1 MQRYTAPMSNIS
13 ETDLQTAESE
23 LLEWLQIPSISTL
36 FERKADMNRAAEW
49 LHAKLERIG
58 FKSEILETVGHSVVF
73 AERKSQNSSAPTVLL
88 YGHYDVQPVDPEN
101 EWLTPPFEPEIRDG
115 QIFARGSTDDKGQVF
130 AHVKALEFYLRDHGD
145 LPINIKLLIEGE
157 EEIGSP
163 NLTPFVEAHKQKLAC
178 DVVVISDGSMFA
190 PGIPTLTTGLRGL
203 AYFEIHVQGA
213 FKDLHSGGFGGAVAN
228 PIQALAQIIQTLRDG
243 NGKILIPGVYDNVRE
258 ISSLERETWQK
269 LPFSESNFAKS
280 VRVNQLPG
288 EPGFTVLE
296 RLWARPTLEI
306 NGIWGGFQG
315 EGAKTVL
322 PAKAG
327 AKVSLRLVPDQTPE
341 EIAAL
346 VTKHI
351 SSLELPGVTV
361 EVKFLHGGMPI
372 LVQASS
378 PAAQAAIRALEK
390 AYSGKDVAI
399 TRGGGTIPVVATFKE
414 LLNAPV
420 LLVDYGLPD
429 DGAHGPNERFTL
441 ECFHNG
447 ITTSGFLYEELAKLT

>member
-1 MQRYTAPMSNIS
+1 MSNIS
-13 ETDLQTAESE
+13 ETDLNNANVE
-23 LLEWLQIPSISTL
+23 LLEWLRIPSVSTL
-36 FERKADMNRAAEW
+36 PEHKPDMQRAAEW
-49 LHAKLERIG
+49 LSTKLEKIG
-58 FKSEILETVGHSVVF
+58 FACEILPTAGHSVVY
-73 AERKSQNSSAPTVLL
+73 AERKSSHSSAPTVLL
-88 YGHYDVQPVDPEN
+88 YGHYDVQPVDPLN

-115 QIFARGSTDDKGQVF
+115 QIFARGSTDDKGQVY

-145 LPINIKLLIEGE
+145 LPINLKLLIEGE

-163 NLTPFVEAHKQKLAC
+163 NLKPFVETHKQKLEC

-190 PGIPTLTTGLRGL
+190 PGVPTLTTGLRGL

-213 FKDLHSGGFGGAVAN
+213 FKDLHSGGYGGAVAN
-228 PIQALAQIIQTLRDG
+228 PIQALAQIIQSLRDG

-258 ISSLERETWQK
+258 ISSLEREAWAK
-269 LPFSESNFAKS
+269 LPFSESEFAKS
-280 VRVNQLPG
+280 VQVNELPG
-288 EPGFTVLE
+288 EPGFSVLE

-341 EIAAL
+341 EITEL
-346 VTKHI
+346 VKKHI
-351 SSLELPGVTV
+351 ASLELPGVRV
-361 EVKFLHGGMPI
+361 ELKFLHGGMPV
-372 LVQASS
+372 LVEASS
-378 PAAQAAIRALEK
+378 PAAQAAFRALGR
-390 AYSGKDVAI
+390 AYPGQEVAI

-414 LLNAPV
+414 KLDAPV
-420 LLVDYGLPD
+420 LLVDYGLPN

-447 ITTSGFLYEELAKLT
+447 IKTSGFLYEELAKLT